1 MTLDQLRAELKRG
14 TLCGPRAPTLP
25 RSALGGQLE
34 RRLLQIATNRQTGP
48 RLQLP
53 QQLMPVLP

>member
-1 MTLDQLRAELKRG
+1 MTLDQLRKELKRG
-14 TLCGPRAPTLP
+14 TLCGPKAPTLP
-25 RSALGGQLE
+25 SNALGGQLE
-34 RRLLQIATNRQTGP
+34 RGLLQIATDRQTGP